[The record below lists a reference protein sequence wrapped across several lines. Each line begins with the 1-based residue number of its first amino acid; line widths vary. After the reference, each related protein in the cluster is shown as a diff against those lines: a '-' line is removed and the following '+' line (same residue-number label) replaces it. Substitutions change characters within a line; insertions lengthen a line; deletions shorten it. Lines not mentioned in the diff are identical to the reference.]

1 MRSFCSSDIETSKT
15 GQFSQMKLVGLAF
28 CFLAAGLPSEFLLT
42 SGLLGKIKGSLYQAL
57 LFWVNL
63 ESLSFL
69 LFFNDLEKF
78 KAS

>member
-1 MRSFCSSDIETSKT
+1 MVCSL
-15 GQFSQMKLVGLAF
+15 GQFSQMKLVRLAF
-28 CFLAAGLPSEFLLT
+28 GFGFLAAGLPSEILLT